1 LRNQST
7 HLSMQAMVHPPD
19 SSLVQVSN
27 TYILKFPANIN
38 FLREHVRGKLFS
50 FFKDVAVWQI
60 KWILESSSCSSSEY
74 VYFCQRKYIALNLD
88 QLLSQYDRHPKLIEL
103 SSGLS
108 VSQAKVQIKGLAGS
122 MKSFLAAALS
132 RKLNAFHHLFVV
144 SDFEECQ
151 YLAND
156 LENLVPVSRVM
167 VYPSPYRKHKHFDAF
182 ENNQIQQRT
191 EVLNRLKGTL
201 GTPHFIV
208 SYPEALVERV
218 VSSDFISKNTFA
230 VTVGDSLDID
240 FVIDFFV
247 EYNFER
253 VDFVYEP
260 GTFSIRG
267 GIIDIFSYANE
278 KPYRIELFGDEVE
291 SIKQFDPETQLSE
304 KRLQKITILPNFEHD
319 EEEGVRTSFFNFL
332 PEDFVVWSD
341 GLANFKASV
350 EDFHVRAEKVDED
363 TPREML
369 HALQNN
375 LESVE
380 NLMSHLGNRRLI
392 EESKSSYF
400 PPNTRVQFHVQ
411 PQPVFNKKFEL
422 LANKLEENRNAGF
435 ASYIFSESKKQLE
448 RIYSILEDI
457 ERPEEFVALYKNI
470 HKGFVDNDLK
480 VACYTEHEI
489 FNRFKNYKSRKSY
502 NQEKAITLKELYQ
515 LQPGDYV
522 VHIDYGVGKFSGL
535 EKVDHSG
542 KLQEAVR
549 LVYKGGDLLYVN
561 IHSLHKISRFV
572 GQEGKEPTVHKLGGQ
587 AWSKIKEKTKNKV
600 KDIARDLIKLY
611 AARKAKTG
619 FAFSPDGYLQNEL
632 EASFIYEDTPDQAK
646 TTADVKKDME
656 EPHPMDRLVC
666 GDVGFGKTEIAIR
679 AAFKAAVDG
688 KQTAVLVPTTVLALQ
703 HYKTFKE
710 RLGDLPV
717 TVDYVNRFKSTKQIK
732 ETLLKAK
739 EGKIDIL
746 VGTHRILSKDVK
758 FKDLG
763 LLVIDEEQKFGVAAK
778 EKLRAFKVNVDTL
791 TLTATPIPRTLQF
804 SLMGA
809 RDLSTINTP
818 PPNRQPIDTRLH
830 VYNDEIMSEAINYEV
845 ARNGQ
850 VFFVHNR
857 IKDIYHFAEKIET
870 MCPGVK
876 VAVAHGQMDGKQL
889 EEIMVAFVDGFYDV
903 LVSTS
908 IIESGLDIS
917 NANTMIV
924 NAAHNFG
931 LSDLYQM
938 RGRVGRSNK
947 KAFCYLFTPPKH
959 MMSSVARKRLAA
971 IEQHSDLGSG
981 FHIAMRDL
989 DIRGSGNILGAEQSG
1004 FIADIGVEMY
1014 QKILNEALHE
1024 LKDTEFKDLFKGE
1037 KAPEIKRECQID
1049 TDLALL
1055 IPDAYVTNINER
1067 MNLYRELNA
1076 IEDEEG
1082 LEKYRE
1088 ALVDRFG
1095 KLPKQTESLI
1105 YTLRLK
1111 WVAQSMSIQKILLK
1125 QGKMFLYLPSKDNSA
1140 FYQSELFGKFLAY
1153 LQDNPRTVRLKEKE
1167 NGAQLVFDSISSVPK
1182 AYECLYRI
1190 KAL

>member
-1 LRNQST
+1 MIKFT
-7 HLSMQAMVHPPD
+7 FAAPD
-19 SSLVQVSN
+19 SG
-27 TYILKFPANIN
+27 ILNI
-38 FLREHVRGKLFS
+38 
-50 FFKDVAVWQI
+50 
-60 KWILESSSCSSSEY
+60 
-74 VYFCQRKYIALNLD
+74 D
-88 QLLSQYDRHPKLIEL
+88 QLLSKYYGHPKLTEL
-103 SSGLS
+103 SSAI
-108 VSQAKVQIKGLAGS
+108 SQAESKVVIKGLAGS
-122 MKSFLAAALS
+122 VKPFIVCALS
-132 RKLNAFHHLFVV
+132 QKLTAQHHLIIL
-144 SDFEECQ
+144 SDYEECN
-151 YLAND
+151 YFAND
-156 LENLVPVSRVM
+156 LQNLVNPSRVL
-167 VYPSPYRKHKHFDAF
+167 VYPSPYRKHKHIEAF

-191 EVLNRLKGTL
+191 EVLNRLKRPL
-201 GTPHFIV
+201 SNQHFV
-208 SYPEALVERV
+208 VTYAEALAEKV
-218 VSSDFISKNTFA
+218 VSSDFISKNTFN
-230 VTVGDSLDID
+230 VKLGDEMDID
-240 FVIDFFV
+240 FVIDFLV
-247 EYNFER
+247 TYNFER

-291 SIKQFDPETQLSE
+291 TIKQFDPETQLSE
-304 KRLQKITILPNFEHD
+304 KRLQSITILPNFEHED
-319 EEEGVRTSFFNFL
+319 EDGRISFFQFL
-332 PEDFVVWSD
+332 PESFTVWTDELTNLHSA
-341 GLANFKASV
+341 L
-350 EDFHVRAEKVDED
+350 EDFHVRAENLSDEV
-363 TPREML
+363 TNEVK
-369 HALQNN
+369 AV
-375 LESVE
+375 LE
-380 NLMSHLGNRRLI
+380 NHLEPADEIIAHIRKRRVI
-392 EESKSSYF
+392 EEAKSGF
-400 PPNTRVQFHVQ
+400 FEKATRVQFHVQ

-422 LANKLEENRNAGF
+422 LANKLEENENAKYNT
-435 ASYIFSESKKQLE
+435 YIFSESKKQLE

-457 ERPEEFVALYKNI
+457 ERPSEFTAIYKNV
-470 HKGFVDNDLK
+470 HKGFVDNDIK

-489 FNRFKNYKSRKSY
+489 FNRFKNYRARKSY

-522 VHIDYGVGKFSGL
+522 VHIDHGVGKFSGL
-535 EKVDHSG
+535 DKVDHNG
-542 KLQEAVR
+542 KKQEAVR
-549 LVYKGGDLLYVN
+549 IVYKSGDLLYVN
-561 IHSLHKISRFV
+561 IHSLHKISRYI
-572 GQEGKEPTVHKLGGQ
+572 GQEGKEPAVHKLGGQ
-587 AWSKIKEKTKNKV
+587 AWSKLKEKTKKKV

-611 AARKAKTG
+611 AARKAKSG

-646 TTADVKKDME
+646 TTAEVKADME

-666 GDVGFGKTEIAIR
+666 GDVGFGKTEISIR

-703 HYKTFKE
+703 HYKTLRE
-710 RLGDLPV
+710 RLSDFPV
-717 TVDYVNRFKSTKQIK
+717 TVDYVNRFKSAKQIK
-732 ETLLKAK
+732 ETLEKVK
-739 EGKIDIL
+739 EGKIEIL

-763 LLVIDEEQKFGVAAK
+763 LLIIDEEQKFGVAAK
-778 EKLRAFKVNVDTL
+778 EKLRAMKVDVDTL

-830 VYNDEIMSEAINYEV
+830 VYNDEIMAEAINYEV
-845 ARNGQ
+845 ARGGQ

-870 MCPGVK
+870 LCPGVK

-917 NANTMIV
+917 NANTMII
-924 NAAHNFG
+924 NSAHNFG

-947 KAFCYLFTPPKH
+947 KAYCYLFTPPKH
-959 MMSSVARKRLAA
+959 MISSVARKRLAA

-1004 FIADIGVEMY
+1004 FIAEIGVEMY
-1014 QKILNEALHE
+1014 QKILNEALTE
-1024 LKDTEFKDLFKGE
+1024 LKDSEFKDLFKGKE
-1037 KAPEIKRECQID
+1037 APELKRDCQID

-1067 MNLYRELNA
+1067 MNLYRELNE
-1076 IEDEEG
+1076 IDSEES
-1082 LEKYRE
+1082 LEKFKE
-1088 ALVDRFG
+1088 SLIDRFG
-1095 KLPKQTESLI
+1095 KLPDETLSLLF
-1105 YTLRLK
+1105 TLRLK
-1111 WVAQSMSIQKILLK
+1111 WIAESLSIQKILLK
-1125 QGKMFLYLPSKDNSA
+1125 QGKMFVYLPNQENVE

-1153 LQDNPRTVRLKEKE
+1153 LQNNPRTVRLKEKQH
-1167 NGAQLVFDSISSVPK
+1167 GAQMVFDSIRNVQM
-1182 AYECLYRI
+1182 AYECLQAIRR
-1190 KAL
+1190 